1 MARQRIAIYRQHARQ
16 RPLIIRAMK
25 IDRITIGNSKLTT
38 KLCATTML
46 AAGLCFTLARADD
59 RRFTYTYEPELLP
72 KGAMEF
78 EQWITLRTQRT
89 SGGDVKQGNY
99 NLWELRE
106 ELEFGVTDNYSVSL
120 YLNTAAESFRDFSQ
134 TPAVDES
141 DFKFEGISIENRY
154 MVLNPA
160 SHPVGLTLY
169 LEPRFSGHEAEIE
182 EKIILGQRFGDWK
195 WAFNLVH
202 ATEWKDNLHEV
213 EGELEADF
221 GIAYDLNKN
230 WSLGLEVRDHN
241 ELPDYS
247 SWENTAVFVG
257 PVISYH
263 HEKWWAALSVM
274 PQVWGKNF
282 EGDPDGNSWLE
293 LEGHER
299 LNVRLLVGISF

>member
-38 KLCATTML
+38 KLCAATIL
-46 AAGLCFTLARADD
+46 AAGLCLTLARADD

-154 MVLNPA
+154 MVLN
-160 SHPVGLTLY
+160 
-169 LEPRFSGHEAEIE
+169 
-182 EKIILGQRFGDWK
+182 
-195 WAFNLVH
+195 
-202 ATEWKDNLHEV
+202 
-213 EGELEADF
+213 
-221 GIAYDLNKN
+221 
-230 WSLGLEVRDHN
+230 
-241 ELPDYS
+241 
-247 SWENTAVFVG
+247 
-257 PVISYH
+257 
-263 HEKWWAALSVM
+263 
-274 PQVWGKNF
+274 
-282 EGDPDGNSWLE
+282 
-293 LEGHER
+293 
-299 LNVRLLVGISF
+299 